1 MKAEGRKQK
10 AEVRTTKRISHF
22 SLLPSA
28 FCLLPSFAL
37 FFFACAPPPP
47 PRTTPAPPPPL
58 TATATARRVILVSF
72 DGLGADALASQTDL
86 PAFEALAR
94 DGASA
99 RIIPVT
105 PTATSCAHVTIL
117 TGAQPEVH
125 GVIANRFHVAG
136 TPWDETARGLE
147 VPIEVE
153 TLVEAAR
160 AQGKRVGSV
169 PFPTVDARTSSR
181 TSDFGF
187 AWTASATMPRMIHL
201 ARTDFHRE
209 WVPPTWSARP
219 QRRASYSPVM
229 RARIEWSVPQKT
241 QADVDVVAY
250 DTTNDAM
257 ENYDVFAIE
266 SANRE
271 IATDARGWFAI
282 SAQTSEALYGS
293 WSKILSA
300 DAKLNDVAIYW
311 GAISRTD
318 AWPASFQTLLDS
330 EIGFWPG
337 VADERR
343 GLDPSIFTDQMNR
356 LADFM
361 TRAQTLTIQRMPFDL
376 LLAYQPDVDTASHTH
391 IGDAAIVRDAFVDAD
406 HAVAAIRASLD
417 PTRDALIITGDHG
430 LVPIDTEVHV
440 NALLAG
446 KPWRAFASGHVA
458 HLYGN
463 EDPDAI
469 VAMLNAT
476 GLFEQITKKFVGA
489 AALSGTATAEVSGS
503 HNRNSGDVVAYAKL
517 NVQLTPSSDVPAIGQ
532 APPSAG
538 NHGGLNTHRELHT
551 VLFATGAG
559 APNGPQ
565 GEISQTRI
573 ARFVSQLL
581 GIRAPSAAE

>member
-330 EIGFWPG
+330 E
-337 VADERR
+337 
-343 GLDPSIFTDQMNR
+343 
-356 LADFM
+356 
-361 TRAQTLTIQRMPFDL
+361 
-376 LLAYQPDVDTASHTH
+376 
-391 IGDAAIVRDAFVDAD
+391 
-406 HAVAAIRASLD
+406 
-417 PTRDALIITGDHG
+417 
-430 LVPIDTEVHV
+430 VHV